1 MTALVAVMNKQAVAL
16 AADSAGTVP
25 VNLPGRDH
33 HKIYAMNKVF
43 ALSKTEP
50 VGAMICGLSQYLGL
64 PWESIIKRFRRASLS
79 RSHPTIDAWCDDFK
93 RYLSSLIPMMPI
105 EERDAHVLVRYN
117 LILTAVLDNLVRE
130 GFSQETIAQS
140 QLEERLEKRAA
151 NLNSIDFALEIPENA
166 IDNFIERNGAAI
178 ERDENSIF
186 ADHDLKPLEIAS
198 QRRMIIGAL
207 LTRRVPTD
215 LSGSQVVI
223 AGFGA
228 DDWFPSVRSM
238 VIDGV
243 SNDSLRTWDGAGS
256 TINHSLGADI
266 VPYAQADIV
275 WTLLRGIHPKIQQAL
290 VRVIKE
296 ALTIQLP
303 GLVGDLLNKHI
314 SDATVRETIA
324 QRLSEVTTKLSANI
338 AEQLTEQSNS
348 HHSLPVLASIQHLG
362 KGELAQLAESLITT
376 TSLKYRMA
384 IDAQESVGGPVDVA
398 VVSKDE
404 GFIWIRRKHYFDI
417 AINPSFRD
425 QQAGL

>member
-50 VGAMICGLSQYLGL
+50 VGAMLCGQSQFLGL
-64 PWESIIKRFRRASLS
+64 PWESIIKRFRRAALT
-79 RSHPTIDAWCDDFK
+79 RKHPSIDAWSADF
-93 RYLSSLIPMMPI
+93 RDYLGSLISTMPVR
-105 EERDAHVLVRYN
+105 ERDQPVLDRYFI
-117 LILTAVLDNLVRE
+117 ILAAVLGELVKE
-130 GFSQETIAQS
+130 GVSPESIAKG
-140 QLEERLEKRAA
+140 QLEERLAKRTE
-151 NLNSIDFALEIPENA
+151 NINSFEVAVETPDTA
-166 IDNFIERNGAAI
+166 IDALIARNGATI
-178 ERDENSIF
+178 ELEENKVF
-186 ADHDLKPLEIAS
+186 AVHDLQPLEIAVY
-198 QRRMIIGAL
+198 RRSLLGAL
-207 LTRRVPTD
+207 LARRVPVD
-215 LSGSQVVI
+215 YAASQVVI
-223 AGFGA
+223 AGFGT

-243 SNDSLRTWDGAGS
+243 SNDRLRTWDGAGS
-256 TINHSLGADI
+256 TIDHSIGADI

-275 WTLLRGIHPKIQQAL
+275 WTLLRGIHPKIQDAL
-290 VRVIKE
+290 KLVIAE
-296 ALTIQLP
+296 ALTIELP
-303 GLVGDLLNKHI
+303 GLAGDLLKKHI
-314 SDATVRETIA
+314 ADTSIREVISK
-324 QRLSEVTTKLSANI
+324 RLDEVTTQLSANI
-338 AEQLTEQSNS
+338 TDQLKQQSYNY
-348 HHSLPVLASIQHLG
+348 HTLPVLASIQHLG

-425 QQAGL
+425 QQAEL